1 MVGQYARM
9 QRIQNM
15 NNRIVTFGTTIFA
28 LLICSQALADGL
40 VDGSLEAGKTK
51 AVRCGACHG
60 PDGNSV
66 NPQWPSIAGQH
77 APYIVRQLEA
87 FQNGE
92 RTNILMSS
100 QAMTLTEQDMKD
112 VAVFFAAQPAAAK
125 SVADPGLVE
134 KGEALYRGGDKESG
148 AAACLTCHGPTG
160 RGNPSARYPLLRGQ
174 HATYIAAT
182 LREYA
187 NETRKSDGTTRIM
200 RDIAKR
206 LSEDDIVAVAAYV
219 QGLR

>member
-1 MVGQYARM
+1 
-9 QRIQNM
+9 M
-15 NNRIVTFGTTIFA
+15 NNRCSIFGVAISA
-28 LLICSQALADGL
+28 LLFSLQVSADGL
-40 VDGSLEAGKTK
+40 VAGSFEAGKTK

-66 NPQWPSIAGQH
+66 NPEWPSIAGQH
-77 APYIVRQLEA
+77 APYIVRQLKA

-125 SVADPGLVE
+125 AVTDPRLVE
-134 KGEALYRGGDKESG
+134 KGQALYRGGNKETG
-148 AAACLTCHGPTG
+148 AAACLTCHGPSG
-160 RGNPSARYPLLRGQ
+160 RGNPAAAYPLLRGQ
-174 HATYIAAT
+174 HSTYIAAT

-187 NETRKSDGTTRIM
+187 TGVRKSDGTTRMM

-206 LSEDDIVAVAAYV
+206 LSEDDIIALASYV

>member
-1 MVGQYARM
+1 
-9 QRIQNM
+9 
-15 NNRIVTFGTTIFA
+15 
-28 LLICSQALADGL
+28 
-40 VDGSLEAGKTK
+40 
-51 AVRCGACHG
+51 
-60 PDGNSV
+60 
-66 NPQWPSIAGQH
+66 
-77 APYIVRQLEA
+77 
-87 FQNGE
+87 
-92 RTNILMSS
+92 MSS

-125 SVADPGLVE
+125 SVADPGLVD

-160 RGNPSARYPLLRGQ
+160 RGNPAARYPLLRGQ

>member
-1 MVGQYARM
+1 MFVVAA
-9 QRIQNM
+9 
-15 NNRIVTFGTTIFA
+15 FG
-28 LLICSQALADGL
+28 LLMYSQASADGL
-40 VDGSLEAGKTK
+40 VDGSYDAGKVK
-51 AVRCGACHG
+51 ALRCGACHG
-60 PDGNSV
+60 ADGNSV

-77 APYIVRQLEA
+77 APYIVRQLQA
-87 FQNGE
+87 FQNGG
-92 RTNILMSS
+92 RTNILMTS
-100 QAMTLTEQDMKD
+100 QAMTMTEQDMKD

-125 SVADPGLVE
+125 AVADPRLVE
-134 KGEALYRGGDKESG
+134 KGQALYRGGDKDSG

-160 RGNPSARYPLLRGQ
+160 RGNPAAAYPLLRGQ

-187 NETRKSDGTTRIM
+187 TGARKSDGTTRIM

-206 LSEDDIVAVAAYV
+206 LSEDDIVAVASYV

>member
-1 MVGQYARM
+1 
-9 QRIQNM
+9 M
-15 NNRIVTFGTTIFA
+15 NHRIVTFGTTIFA
-28 LLICSQALADGL
+28 LLVCSQALADGL

-51 AVRCGACHG
+51 AIRCGACHG

-134 KGEALYRGGDKESG
+134 KGEALYRGGNKESG

-187 NETRKSDGTTRIM
+187 TETRKSDGTTRIM

>member
-1 MVGQYARM
+1 MVRQYARM

-28 LLICSQALADGL
+28 LLVCSQALADGL

-51 AVRCGACHG
+51 AIRCGACHG

>member
-1 MVGQYARM
+1 MPAAAA
-9 QRIQNM
+9 I
-15 NNRIVTFGTTIFA
+15 A
-28 LLICSQALADGL
+28 LLMCSQVLANAL
-40 VDGSLEAGKTK
+40 VDGSYDDGKTK
-51 AVRCGACHG
+51 AVRCFACHG

-100 QAMTLTEQDMKD
+100 QAMTLTDQDIKD
-112 VAVFFAAQPAAAK
+112 VAVFFAAQSTAAK
-125 SVADPGLVE
+125 SVADPELVE
-134 KGEALYRGGDKESG
+134 KGQALYRGGDKESG

-160 RGNPSARYPLLRGQ
+160 RGNPAARYPMLRGQ

-187 NETRKSDGTTRIM
+187 TGARKSDGAAKMM

-206 LSEDDIVAVAAYV
+206 LSEDDIVAVASYV

>member
-1 MVGQYARM
+1 MIRQYARM

-28 LLICSQALADGL
+28 LLVCSQALADGL
-40 VDGSLEAGKTK
+40 VDGSLETGKTK
-51 AVRCGACHG
+51 AIRCGACHG

-125 SVADPGLVE
+125 SVADPGLVD

-160 RGNPSARYPLLRGQ
+160 RGNPAARYPLLRGQ

>member
-1 MVGQYARM
+1 MKISYSIFAAV
-9 QRIQNM
+9 
-15 NNRIVTFGTTIFA
+15 IVA
-28 LLICSQALADGL
+28 LLINSPVFADGL
-40 VDGSLEAGKTK
+40 VDGSYEAGQTI
-51 AVRCGACHG
+51 AIRCGACHG

-77 APYIVRQLEA
+77 APYIIRQLEA

-100 QAMTLTEQDMKD
+100 QAMSLTEQDMRD
-112 VAVFFAAQPAAAK
+112 VAVYFAAQPAAAK
-125 SVADPGLVE
+125 SVADPRLVE
-134 KGEALYRGGDKESG
+134 RGEALYRGGNKDSG

-160 RGNPSARYPLLRGQ
+160 RGNPAAAYPLLRGQ
-174 HATYIAAT
+174 HATYVAAT

-187 NETRKSDGTTRIM
+187 TDSRKSDGTTKIM

>member
-1 MVGQYARM
+1 MLTVAL
-9 QRIQNM
+9 
-15 NNRIVTFGTTIFA
+15 FA
-28 LLICSQALADGL
+28 LLISLQASADGL
-40 VDGSLEAGKTK
+40 VDGSYEDGKTK

-100 QAMTLTEQDMKD
+100 QAMTLTEQDINN
-112 VAVFFAAQPAAAK
+112 VAVYFAAQPAAAK
-125 SVADPGLVE
+125 SVADPALVE
-134 KGEALYRGGDKESG
+134 KGQALDRGGDKESG
-148 AAACLTCHGPTG
+148 AAACLSCHGPTG
-160 RGNPSARYPLLRGQ
+160 RGNPAAAYPLLRGQ

-182 LREYA
+182 LRAYA
-187 NETRKSDGTTRIM
+187 TDERKSDGVTKIM

-206 LSEDDIVAVAAYV
+206 LTEDDILAVAAYV

>member
-1 MVGQYARM
+1 MKISYSIFAAV
-9 QRIQNM
+9 
-15 NNRIVTFGTTIFA
+15 IVA
-28 LLICSQALADGL
+28 LLINLPVFADGL
-40 VDGSLEAGKTK
+40 VDGSYEAGQTI
-51 AVRCGACHG
+51 AIRCGACHG

-100 QAMTLTEQDMKD
+100 QAMSMTEQDMRD
-112 VAVFFAAQPAAAK
+112 VAVYFAAQPAAAK

-134 KGEALYRGGDKESG
+134 RGEALYRGGNKDSG

-160 RGNPSARYPLLRGQ
+160 RGNPSAAYPLLRGQ
-174 HATYIAAT
+174 HATYVATT

-187 NETRKSDGTTRIM
+187 TDSRKSDGTTKIM

>member
-1 MVGQYARM
+1 
-9 QRIQNM
+9 M
-15 NNRIVTFGTTIFA
+15 NTSHSMLIVALTA
-28 LLICSQALADGL
+28 LLISLQVSADGL
-40 VDGSLEAGKTK
+40 VDGSYDDGKTI

-60 PDGNSV
+60 ADGNSV
-66 NPQWPSIAGQH
+66 NPQWPSIAGQG
-77 APYIVRQLEA
+77 APYLVRQLEA

-125 SVADPGLVE
+125 PVADPALVE
-134 KGEALYRGGDKESG
+134 KGQALYRGGDKESG

-160 RGNPSARYPLLRGQ
+160 RGNPAARYPLLRGQ
-174 HATYIAAT
+174 HATYVAAT

-187 NETRKSDGTTRIM
+187 TDARKSDGATKIM

>member
-1 MVGQYARM
+1 
-9 QRIQNM
+9 M
-15 NNRIVTFGTTIFA
+15 NNSYSIFA
-28 LLICSQALADGL
+28 MAIVALLGYSQAFSDGL
-40 VDGSLEAGKTK
+40 VDGNYDTGETI

-77 APYIVRQLEA
+77 APYVVRQLEA
-87 FQNGE
+87 FQRGE
-92 RTNILMSS
+92 RTNILMIS
-100 QAMTLTEQDMKD
+100 QAMSLTEQDMKD

-125 SVADPGLVE
+125 SVADPGLVD

-148 AAACLTCHGPTG
+148 AAACLSCHGPTG
-160 RGNPSARYPLLRGQ
+160 RGNPSAKYPLLRGQ
-174 HATYIAAT
+174 HATYVAAT

-187 NETRKSDGTTRIM
+187 SDARKSDGAAKIM

>member
-1 MVGQYARM
+1 M
-9 QRIQNM
+9 QNM
-15 NNRIVTFGTTIFA
+15 NNRIVTFGTTIIA
-28 LLICSQALADGL
+28 LLVCSQALADGL
-40 VDGSLEAGKTK
+40 VDGSLEAGRTK
-51 AVRCGACHG
+51 AIRCGACHG

-77 APYIVRQLEA
+77 APYIVRQLQA

-100 QAMTLTEQDMKD
+100 QTMTMTEQDMKD

-125 SVADPGLVE
+125 SVADPALVE

-174 HATYIAAT
+174 HAAYIAAT

-187 NETRKSDGTTRIM
+187 TDTRKSDGTTRMM

>member
-1 MVGQYARM
+1 
-9 QRIQNM
+9 M
-15 NNRIVTFGTTIFA
+15 NNRFSIVSVAVFA
-28 LLICSQALADGL
+28 LLVCAQAPADGL
-40 VDGSLEAGKTK
+40 VDGSFEAGKTK
-51 AVRCGACHG
+51 AIRCGACHG

-77 APYIVRQLEA
+77 APYIVRQLQA

-125 SVADPGLVE
+125 AVADARLVE
-134 KGEALYRGGDKESG
+134 KGQALYRGGDKESG

-182 LREYA
+182 LRAYA
-187 NETRKSDGTTRIM
+187 SDARKSDGATKIM

>member
-1 MVGQYARM
+1 
-9 QRIQNM
+9 M
-15 NNRIVTFGTTIFA
+15 NNNYSKLIVAVFA
-28 LLICSQALADGL
+28 LLACLHASADGL
-40 VDGSLEAGKTK
+40 VDGSYEDGKIK

-92 RTNILMSS
+92 RTNILMTS
-100 QAMTLTEQDMKD
+100 QAMTLTEQDRKD
-112 VAVFFAAQPAAAK
+112 MAIFFAAQPAAAK

-134 KGEALYRGGDKESG
+134 KGEALYRGGNKESG
-148 AAACLTCHGPTG
+148 AAACLSCHGPTG
-160 RGNPSARYPLLRGQ
+160 RGNPSAAYPLLRGQ
-174 HATYIAAT
+174 HATYVATT

-187 NETRKSDGTTRIM
+187 TDARKSDGAAKIM

>member
-1 MVGQYARM
+1 
-9 QRIQNM
+9 M
-15 NNRIVTFGTTIFA
+15 NYGYSMSGATILA
-28 LLICSQALADGL
+28 LLMFCQASADGL
-40 VDGSLEAGKTK
+40 VDGSYEDGQTK

-77 APYIVRQLEA
+77 APYIVRQLRA
-87 FQNGE
+87 YQNGE
-92 RTNILMSS
+92 RTNILMTS
-100 QAMTLTEQDMKD
+100 QAMSLTEQDIKD
-112 VAVFFAAQPAAAK
+112 LAVFFAAQPAAAK
-125 SVADPGLVE
+125 AVADTALVG

-160 RGNPSARYPLLRGQ
+160 RGNPAAAYPLLRGQ
-174 HATYIAAT
+174 HAIYVADT
-182 LREYA
+182 LRAYA
-187 NETRKSDGTTRIM
+187 SDARKSDGPTRIM
-200 RDIAKR
+200 RDISKR

>member
-1 MVGQYARM
+1 MINSYF
-9 QRIQNM
+9 
-15 NNRIVTFGTTIFA
+15 TFAAAVFA
-28 LLICSQALADGL
+28 LLMSSQASAAGL
-40 VDGSLEAGKTK
+40 VDGSYEDGKTK

-87 FQNGE
+87 FQIGE
-92 RTNILMSS
+92 RTNILMTS
-100 QAMTLTEQDMKD
+100 QAMTMTEQDMKD

-134 KGEALYRGGDKESG
+134 RGQALYRGGNKESG
-148 AAACLTCHGPTG
+148 AAACLTCHGPSG
-160 RGNPSARYPLLRGQ
+160 RGNPAARYPLLRGQ

-187 NETRKSDGTTRIM
+187 TDARKSDGATKIM

-206 LSEDDIVAVAAYV
+206 LSEEDIVAVAAYV

>member
-1 MVGQYARM
+1 MK
-9 QRIQNM
+9 INHF
-15 NNRIVTFGTTIFA
+15 TFTAAVFA
-28 LLICSQALADGL
+28 LLVYSQASADGL
-40 VDGSLEAGKTK
+40 VDGSYEDGATK

-77 APYIVRQLEA
+77 APYIVRQLKA

-112 VAVFFAAQPAAAK
+112 VAVFFDAQPAAAK
-125 SVADPGLVE
+125 SVADPSLVE
-134 KGEALYRGGDKESG
+134 KGEALYRGGVKESG
-148 AAACLTCHGPTG
+148 AAACLSCHGPTG
-160 RGNPSARYPLLRGQ
+160 RGNPSAAYPLLRGQ
-174 HATYIAAT
+174 YATYVAAT

-187 NETRKSDGTTRIM
+187 RDDRKSDGPTKIM

>member
-1 MVGQYARM
+1 
-9 QRIQNM
+9 M

-28 LLICSQALADGL
+28 LLVCSQALAEGL

-51 AVRCGACHG
+51 AIRCGACHG

-77 APYIVRQLEA
+77 APYIVRQLQA

-100 QAMTLTEQDMKD
+100 QTIGMTEQDMKD

-125 SVADPGLVE
+125 SVADPALVE

-174 HATYIAAT
+174 HATYVAAT

-187 NETRKSDGTTRIM
+187 TETRKSDGTTRIM

>member
-1 MVGQYARM
+1 MINSYF
-9 QRIQNM
+9 
-15 NNRIVTFGTTIFA
+15 TFAAAVFA
-28 LLICSQALADGL
+28 LLMSSQASAAGL
-40 VDGSLEAGKTK
+40 VDGSYEDGKTK

-87 FQNGE
+87 FQIGE
-92 RTNILMSS
+92 RTNILMTS
-100 QAMTLTEQDMKD
+100 QAMTMTEQDMKD

-134 KGEALYRGGDKESG
+134 RGQALYRGGNKESG
-148 AAACLTCHGPTG
+148 AAACLTCHGPSG
-160 RGNPSARYPLLRGQ
+160 RGNPAARYPLLRGQ

-187 NETRKSDGTTRIM
+187 TDARKSDGASKIM

-206 LSEDDIVAVAAYV
+206 LSEEDIVAVAAYV

>member
-1 MVGQYARM
+1 
-9 QRIQNM
+9 M

-51 AVRCGACHG
+51 AIRCGACHG

-134 KGEALYRGGDKESG
+134 KGEALYRGGDMESG

>member
-1 MVGQYARM
+1 M
-9 QRIQNM
+9 
-15 NNRIVTFGTTIFA
+15 
-28 LLICSQALADGL
+28 CSQASAAGL
-40 VDGSLEAGKTK
+40 VDGTYEAGASK

-60 PDGNSV
+60 PGGNSV

-77 APYIVRQLEA
+77 APYIVRQLKA

-92 RTNILMSS
+92 RTNILMTS
-100 QAMTLTEQDMKD
+100 QAKTLTDQDMKD
-112 VAVFFAAQPAAAK
+112 VAVYFAAQPAAAK
-125 SVADPGLVE
+125 AVADPRLVE
-134 KGEALYRGGDKESG
+134 KGQALYRGGHKETG

-160 RGNPSARYPLLRGQ
+160 RGNPAAAYPLLRGQ

-182 LREYA
+182 LRAYA
-187 NETRKSDGTTRIM
+187 TDARKSDGATKIM

>member
-1 MVGQYARM
+1 MVRQYARM

-28 LLICSQALADGL
+28 LLVCSQALADGL

-51 AVRCGACHG
+51 AIRCGACHG

-112 VAVFFAAQPAAAK
+112 VAVFCAAQPAAAK

>member
-1 MVGQYARM
+1 
-9 QRIQNM
+9 M
-15 NNRIVTFGTTIFA
+15 NNSHSMFA
-28 LLICSQALADGL
+28 VVVIALFMCLQALADGL
-40 VDGSLEAGKTK
+40 VEGSYEDGKTK
-51 AVRCGACHG
+51 AIRCGACHG

-77 APYIVRQLEA
+77 APYIIRQLEA

-92 RTNILMSS
+92 RTNILMTS

-134 KGEALYRGGDKESG
+134 KGQALYRGGDKESG

-160 RGNPSARYPLLRGQ
+160 RGNPAAAYPLLRGQ

-187 NETRKSDGTTRIM
+187 TDARKSDGATKIM

>member
-1 MVGQYARM
+1 M

-28 LLICSQALADGL
+28 LLVCSQALADGL

-51 AVRCGACHG
+51 AIRCGACHG

-160 RGNPSARYPLLRGQ
+160 RGNPAARYPLLRGQ

>member
-1 MVGQYARM
+1 MLAAAAM
-9 QRIQNM
+9 
-15 NNRIVTFGTTIFA
+15 A
-28 LLICSQALADGL
+28 LLMCSQAPADVL
-40 VDGSLEAGKTK
+40 VDGSYEDGKTK
-51 AVRCGACHG
+51 SLRCGACHG

-92 RTNILMSS
+92 RTNILMTS

-134 KGEALYRGGDKESG
+134 KGQALYRGGDKESG

-160 RGNPSARYPLLRGQ
+160 RGNPAARYPLLRGQ

-187 NETRKSDGTTRIM
+187 TDARKSDGATKIM

>member
-1 MVGQYARM
+1 MKNSLSV
-9 QRIQNM
+9 
-15 NNRIVTFGTTIFA
+15 FGTVAFA
-28 LLICSQALADGL
+28 LFICFRASADGL
-40 VDGSLEAGKTK
+40 VDGSYEAGQTI

-77 APYIVRQLEA
+77 APYIVRQLKA

-100 QAMTLTEQDMKD
+100 QAMSLTEQDIKD

-125 SVADPGLVE
+125 SVADPTLVD
-134 KGEALYRGGDKESG
+134 KGEALYRGGNKDRG

-160 RGNPSARYPLLRGQ
+160 RGNPAAAYPLLRGQ
-174 HATYIAAT
+174 HAPYVAAT
-182 LREYA
+182 LRAYA
-187 NETRKSDGTTRIM
+187 TDARKSDGTTKIM

-206 LSEDDIVAVAAYV
+206 LSEDDIAAVAAYV

>member
-1 MVGQYARM
+1 MVGQYARL

-28 LLICSQALADGL
+28 LLVCSQALADGL

-51 AVRCGACHG
+51 AIRCGACHG

>member
-1 MVGQYARM
+1 MVRQYARM

-15 NNRIVTFGTTIFA
+15 NSRIVTFGTTIFA

-134 KGEALYRGGDKESG
+134 KGEALYRGGDKGSG

>member
-1 MVGQYARM
+1 
-9 QRIQNM
+9 M
-15 NNRIVTFGTTIFA
+15 NYRFFAYGATVFA
-28 LLICSQALADGL
+28 LLLSTLVAADGL

-60 PDGNSV
+60 PDGNSL

-77 APYIVRQLEA
+77 APYIVRQLQA

-100 QAMTLTEQDMKD
+100 QAMTLTDQDMKD
-112 VAVFFAAQPAAAK
+112 VAVFFAAQPTAAK
-125 SVADPGLVE
+125 SVADPSLVE
-134 KGEALYRGGDKESG
+134 KGQALYRGGDKESG

-174 HATYIAAT
+174 HAPYVAAT

-187 NETRKSDGTTRIM
+187 ADARKSDGAKIM

-206 LSEDDIVAVAAYV
+206 LSEEDIVAVAAYV

>member
-1 MVGQYARM
+1 
-9 QRIQNM
+9 M
-15 NNRIVTFGTTIFA
+15 NYRFFTYSATVFA
-28 LLICSQALADGL
+28 LLLSTQVTADGL

-77 APYIVRQLEA
+77 APYIVRQLQA

-100 QAMTLTEQDMKD
+100 QAMTLTEQDIRD
-112 VAVFFAAQPAAAK
+112 IAVFFAAQPAAAK
-125 SVADPGLVE
+125 SVADPRLVD

-160 RGNPSARYPLLRGQ
+160 RGNPAARYPLLRGQ

-187 NETRKSDGTTRIM
+187 TETRKSDGATRIM

>member
-1 MVGQYARM
+1 MTNSYFMLAAAV
-9 QRIQNM
+9 I
-15 NNRIVTFGTTIFA
+15 A
-28 LLICSQALADGL
+28 LLLCSQASADGL
-40 VDGSLEAGKTK
+40 VDGSYEDGKTK

-77 APYIVRQLEA
+77 APYIVRQLAA

-92 RTNILMSS
+92 RTNILMTS

-125 SVADPGLVE
+125 SVADPRLVD
-134 KGEALYRGGDKESG
+134 KGQALYRGGDKESG

-160 RGNPSARYPLLRGQ
+160 RGNPAAAYPLLRGQ
-174 HATYIAAT
+174 HATYVAAT

-187 NETRKSDGTTRIM
+187 TGARKSDGAAKIM

>member
-1 MVGQYARM
+1 
-9 QRIQNM
+9 M
-15 NNRIVTFGTTIFA
+15 NRKFWTFNTAVFA
-28 LLICSQALADGL
+28 FLLSSQVLAEGL
-40 VDGSLEAGKTK
+40 VDGSFEAGKTK
-51 AVRCGACHG
+51 ALRCGACHG

-87 FQNGE
+87 FQSGE

-100 QAMTLTEQDMKD
+100 QAMTLTKQDMND

-125 SVADPGLVE
+125 AVADPALAA
-134 KGEALYRGGDKESG
+134 KGEALYRGGHKESG

-160 RGNPSARYPLLRGQ
+160 RGNPAARYPLLRGQ
-174 HATYIAAT
+174 HATYVAAT

-187 NETRKSDGTTRIM
+187 KDARKSDGATKIM

>member
-1 MVGQYARM
+1 M

>member
-1 MVGQYARM
+1 
-9 QRIQNM
+9 M
-15 NNRIVTFGTTIFA
+15 NYRFFTYSATVFA
-28 LLICSQALADGL
+28 LLLSTQVTADGL
-40 VDGSLEAGKTK
+40 VDGSLEAGKTN

-125 SVADPGLVE
+125 SVADPGLVD

-160 RGNPSARYPLLRGQ
+160 RGNPAARYPLLRGQ

-187 NETRKSDGTTRIM
+187 TETRKSDGATRIM

-206 LSEDDIVAVAAYV
+206 MSEDDIVAVAAYV